1 MGMTEMSY
9 ELDRDTAS
17 TLREAA
23 EDRFVADAVVSAGW
37 SIGSAP
43 NGGYL
48 AMLVVRAMAEA
59 IAMPDPFTTT
69 VHFLRVAVPGPAR
82 IEIEIVRRGRG
93 HGTAVAR
100 LIQEAGEVLRA
111 ITTFGD
117 LAALA
122 ARGPTVER
130 VSPPII
136 PPPEACESGRAGP
149 TSDLSIAERV
159 DMRMRPG
166 SVTWTA
172 DHKRD
177 VAELAGWARLRDGRE
192 PDTRSLLFFADAFP
206 PPVLNLEAASARW
219 VPTLE
224 LTVHVRRRPAP
235 GWIRAVFRTRALI
248 DGYLEEDGELFD
260 ESGALVAMS
269 RQLARLHR

>member
-1 MGMTEMSY
+1 MTEMSY
-9 ELDRDTAS
+9 ELDRDTSS
-17 TLREAA
+17 TPQQVAGA
-23 EDRFVADAVVSAGW
+23 ERLVADAVVSAGW
-37 SIGSAP
+37 SIGAAP

-48 AMLVVRAMAEA
+48 TMLVVRAMAEA
-59 IAMPDPFTTT
+59 IGMPDPFTTT
-69 VHFLRVAVPGPAR
+69 VHFLRVATPGPAR

-93 HGTAVAR
+93 HATAVAR
-100 LIQEAGEVLRA
+100 LIQDGGEVLRA

-117 LAALA
+117 LAALSG
-122 ARGPTVER
+122 RGGPTVEHIG
-130 VSPPII
+130 PPAM

-172 DHKRD
+172 DHKSD
-177 VAELAGWARLRDGRE
+177 VAELAGYARLRDGRE
-192 PDTRSLLFFADAFP
+192 PDALSLLFFADAFP

-224 LTVHVRRRPAP
+224 LTVHVRRRPSP

-248 DGYLEEDGELFD
+248 DGYLEEDGEIFD
-260 ESGALVAMS
+260 ASGALVAMS